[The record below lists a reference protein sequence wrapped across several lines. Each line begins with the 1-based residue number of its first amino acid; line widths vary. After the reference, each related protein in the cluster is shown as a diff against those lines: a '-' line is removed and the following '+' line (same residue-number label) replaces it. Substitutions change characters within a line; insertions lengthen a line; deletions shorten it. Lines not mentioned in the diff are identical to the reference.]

1 MNLKL
6 TGVWRLAASLSV
18 LVPSSEQLTTAA
30 AAAATDAGRIT
41 QTQLK
46 AEVLAW
52 IQDSKLSRPRP
63 KLLKSGLE
71 TSRNQDSSS
80 ENTKQAIKCL
90 AN

>member
-30 AAAATDAGRIT
+30 AAAADAGRIT

-52 IQDSKLSRPRP
+52 IQDTKLSRPRP